1 MYDFYALLVI
11 KNDSAWKTI
20 VRIPNYFCEN
30 IQYRLLT
37 DIIYTTE
44 DILELGIFPIV
55 AIVIC
60 VKYKGNKNSEAIVEI
75 SETE

>member
-1 MYDFYALLVI
+1 MISCLWQALYASAFGIFVAVIYLHSGNLVLCMVI
-11 KNDSAWKTI
+11 HTVW
-20 VRIPNYFCEN
+20 
-30 IQYRLLT
+30 
-37 DIIYTTE
+37 